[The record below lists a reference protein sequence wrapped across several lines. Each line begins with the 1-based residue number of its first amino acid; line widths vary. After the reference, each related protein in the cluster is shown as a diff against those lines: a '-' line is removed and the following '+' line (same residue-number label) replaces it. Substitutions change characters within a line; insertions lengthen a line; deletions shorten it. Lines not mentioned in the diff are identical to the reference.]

1 MQVRCTQPYAI
12 ERQVCITKSLSEM
25 AEAPRITGVKIML
38 CHCQFF
44 GVRIKPVPVGADF
57 IDRDYITDV
66 LAAEI
71 ASIAAVTICAVLRVN
86 FFTLRGQLRIDRT
99 LTFESCIGQPAE
111 LDASD
116 LFE

>member
-1 MQVRCTQPYAI
+1 
-12 ERQVCITKSLSEM
+12 M
-25 AEAPRITGVKIML
+25 AEAPRITGVKIIL

-86 FFTLRGQLRIDRT
+86 FFTLRGQLRIDRKRI
-99 LTFESCIGQPAE
+99 FGWFIGKQPL
-111 LDASD
+111 LDARD
-116 LFE
+116 LF